1 MCVEAQRGAF
11 VSEVIPK
18 SAAAKAGIKSGD
30 VLVSVDGKRVSSF
43 AELRAKIGTTAPGKE
58 VKIGL
63 LRKGKPLEVS
73 VILDD
78 SEGQTTKAENLTTLL
93 QGATLSNGSN
103 KEGNKGVNIDAVQKD
118 SPAAMSGLQP
128 GDLIIGVNNQRV
140 MTIVELRKIIDGK
153 PSVLALNILRGDDNI
168 YLLLNNAGR

>member
-1 MCVEAQRGAF
+1 M
-11 VSEVIPK
+11 
-18 SAAAKAGIKSGD
+18 
-30 VLVSVDGKRVSSF
+30 
-43 AELRAKIGTTAPGKE
+43 
-58 VKIGL
+58 
-63 LRKGKPLEVS
+63 
-73 VILDD
+73 ILDD

-140 MTIVELRKIIDGK
+140 MTIVELRKIIDSK